1 MFGGDSIN
9 HLSLSDPHS
18 EEESKPSRKT
28 FSIVRLISKRR
39 RSDHERAFGHLE
51 DRFIRIALRVS
62 LYPLAMII
70 VNTLIAAGDLFITV
84 NGVTTTPAYALY
96 CVYYWFY
103 GGRGMVFC
111 CLALFVDPCLSKGV
125 YAAWRAKHPTTHDT
139 HPAEAKEPWGSEFA
153 APGVGPVNT
162 IDNAPVATVLDSFG
176 GDGVAAPQNSLQRQE
191 SGGSLDFMQ
200 ALFASEPPHVIE
212 EQRRLEAKAVR
223 DAARAARR
231 QSRRSSVVTFW
242 RRGSRD
248 VETPPIPPSPSQP
261 PPLSLPQQ
269 SPPIESPGGME
280 FAGVDAAFLPAE
292 FADLT
297 DVVAPETLAAAAE
310 EERERREKEER
321 EAAERA
327 AAAAAEERAKE
338 LDRISEHSGAS
349 TPNLVTTLAYMA
361 RGRRASK
368 VSHAAESIGSGA
380 RSPNQGHG
388 SPAFASYRSSA
399 APEWTSGY
407 GASRQSRTSADG
419 PRTPADGR
427 SRRQKALEI
436 AEKLYEEMEQQL

>member
-18 EEESKPSRKT
+18 EEETKT
-28 FSIVRLISKRR
+28 TRRHFSLVRLISKRR

-62 LYPLAMII
+62 LYPLAMIV

-84 NGVTTTPAYALY
+84 NGVTTTPGYALY

-125 YAAWRAKHPTTHDT
+125 YAAWQAKFPTKHESHT
-139 HPAEAKEPWGSEFA
+139 PEAKEPWGSEFA
-153 APGVGPVNT
+153 APGPVNT
-162 IDNAPVATVLDSFG
+162 LDNAPVATVLDSFG

-191 SGGSLDFMQ
+191 SGGSMDMLQ

-212 EQRRLEAKAVR
+212 EQRRAEAKAVR

-248 VETPPIPPSPSQP
+248 VETPPITPSQP
-261 PPLSLPQQ
+261 APPSLPKS
-269 SPPIESPGGME
+269 SPPTESPGEME
-280 FAGVDAAFLPAE
+280 FAGVDAVFLPAE

-297 DVVAPETLAAAAE
+297 DVVAPEALAAAAE
-310 EERERREKEER
+310 EERERREQEER

-327 AAAAAEERAKE
+327 AAAAAAERAKE

-361 RGRRASK
+361 RGRRASR
-368 VSHAAESIGSGA
+368 VSAPAESIEGSGA

-399 APEWTSGY
+399 AQEWASGY
-407 GASRQSRTSADG
+407 GASRQSRTSAEG

-427 SRRQKALEI
+427 SRRQRALEI

>member
-18 EEESKPSRKT
+18 EEESKPSRRHWSLT
-28 FSIVRLISKRR
+28 RLITKRR
-39 RSDHERAFGHLE
+39 RSDHERVFGHLE

-62 LYPLAMII
+62 LYPLAMIV
-70 VNTLIAAGDLFITV
+70 VNTLIAAGDLYITV
-84 NGVTTTPAYALY
+84 NGVTTTPGYALY

-125 YAAWRAKHPTTHDT
+125 YAAWQAKHPTKHDT
-139 HPAEAKEPWGSEFA
+139 LPTAAKEPWGSEFA
-153 APGVGPVNT
+153 PGPVNT
-162 IDNAPVATVLDSFG
+162 LDNAPVATVLDSFG
-176 GDGVAAPQNSLQRQE
+176 GDGVAAPQNSLQRVE
-191 SGGSLDFMQ
+191 SGNSMDMLQ

-212 EQRRLEAKAVR
+212 EQRRAEAKAVR

-231 QSRRSSVVTFW
+231 QSRRSSVAFW

-248 VETPPIPPSPSQP
+248 VETPPTP
-261 PPLSLPQQ
+261 PPPAPISLP
-269 SPPIESPGGME
+269 PTAAPMESPAEME

-292 FADLT
+292 FAELP
-297 DVVAPETLAAAAE
+297 DVVAPEALAAAAE
-310 EERERREKEER
+310 EERERREAEER

-327 AAAAAEERAKE
+327 AAAAAAAAQAAQVKE

-361 RGRRASK
+361 RGRRASR
-368 VSHAAESIGSGA
+368 VSAPPESVEGSGA
-380 RSPNQGHG
+380 RSPNGGHG

-399 APEWTSGY
+399 APEWASGY

-427 SRRQKALEI
+427 SRRQRALEI